1 MQCPESK
8 LPDVGTTIFTV
19 MSALARE
26 HNAINLSQ
34 GFPDFNPDARLVNAL
49 EEAMRKGANQYA
61 PMAGLPVLRDKL
73 AAKYNALC
81 GSSINADA
89 EITITAGGTQAIFT
103 AIQAVVHAGDEVV
116 MFAPAYDSYA
126 PAVALAGGKSVYYN
140 MLAQEFKIDW
150 DELAL
155 LVNSRTKLIII
166 NTPHNPSATVLRKE
180 DMIGLEQLVKDT
192 DILLMFDEVYEHIV
206 FDGAEHES
214 SLKYP
219 GLFERSFMISS
230 FGKTYHTT
238 GWKVG
243 YCIAPKQLTT
253 EFRKVHQFNVFSI
266 HTPTQYAY
274 SEIMDFPELYLG
286 LPQFYEKKRDYFA
299 EGLGQTKFKAL
310 KSRGTYFQ
318 LADYSAISDMKDV
331 EFCEW
336 LTIEK
341 GVAAI
346 PLSVFYNEPISSK
359 IIRFCFAKE
368 QSTLD
373 AGLERLV
380 RV

>member
-1 MQCPESK
+1 MQYPESK

-19 MSALARE
+19 MSALAKE

-73 AAKYNALC
+73 AAKYNAMYRI
-81 GSSINADA
+81 SINADA

-140 MLAQEFKIDW
+140 MLAPEFKIDW

-166 NTPHNPSATVLRKE
+166 NTPHNPSATVLSKE
-180 DMIGLEQLVKDT
+180 DMSRLEQLVKDT
-192 DILLMFDEVYEHIV
+192 DILLLFDEVYEHIV

-243 YCIAPKQLTT
+243 YCIAPKHLTT
-253 EFRKVHQFNVFSI
+253 EFRKVHQFNVFSV

-299 EGLGQTKFKAL
+299 EGLGQTKFKVL
-310 KSRGTYFQ
+310 KSQGTYFQ
-318 LADYSAISDMKDV
+318 LVDYSAISDMDDI
-331 EFCEW
+331 EFCRW

-346 PLSVFYNEPISSK
+346 PLPVFYNEPIAAK
-359 IIRFCFAKE
+359 IVRFCFAKE
-368 QSTLD
+368 QGTLD